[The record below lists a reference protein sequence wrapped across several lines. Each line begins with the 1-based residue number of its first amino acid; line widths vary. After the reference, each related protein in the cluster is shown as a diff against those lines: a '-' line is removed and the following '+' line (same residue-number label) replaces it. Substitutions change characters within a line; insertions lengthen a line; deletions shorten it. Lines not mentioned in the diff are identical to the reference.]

1 MHTLGL
7 RPTTQG
13 GHIVVFEA
21 LIAQLQPPMGSVINP
36 FNRMRRTRRVAE
48 YPQRKD
54 QDVTE
59 ADVREDLEK
68 AEEIVKLAEKLV
80 GELPG
85 F

>member
-1 MHTLGL
+1 M
-7 RPTTQG
+7 
-13 GHIVVFEA
+13 FEA

-36 FNRMRRTRRVAE
+36 FNRMRRMRRVAE

-68 AEEIVKLAEKLV
+68 AEEIVKLAEKLI
-80 GELPG
+80 GELPP

>member
-1 MHTLGL
+1 M
-7 RPTTQG
+7 
-13 GHIVVFEA
+13 
-21 LIAQLQPPMGSVINP
+21 
-36 FNRMRRTRRVAE
+36 RRVAE

-68 AEEIVKLAEKLV
+68 AEEIVKLAEKLI
-80 GELPG
+80 GELPP

>member
-1 MHTLGL
+1 MHTSAL

-36 FNRMRRTRRVAE
+36 FNRMRRMRRVAE

-68 AEEIVKLAEKLV
+68 AEEIVKLAEKLI
-80 GELPG
+80 GELPP